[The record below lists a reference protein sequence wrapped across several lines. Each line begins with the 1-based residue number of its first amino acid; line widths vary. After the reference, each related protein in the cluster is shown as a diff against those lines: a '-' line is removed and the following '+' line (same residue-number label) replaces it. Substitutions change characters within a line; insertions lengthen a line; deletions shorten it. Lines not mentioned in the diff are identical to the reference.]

1 MEKKKEILPL
11 KILLLLTV
19 VLFGGF
25 YEFVSCMVTIALGLY
40 LLYFIIYRGKP
51 MRLYRNGG
59 LILSAVICVGCL
71 GSLPFAVDRGMA
83 LIGLVKVLPLPLF
96 ALVLMQLSEEDREE
110 LLGSVPY
117 SGALVVGLS
126 RR

>member
-51 MRLYRNGG
+51 MRLSRNGG

-71 GSLPFAVDRGMA
+71 VSLPFAVDRGMA

-96 ALVLMQLSEEDREE
+96 ALVLM
-110 LLGSVPY
+110 
-117 SGALVVGLS
+117 
-126 RR
+126 